1 MSLIKY
7 PIQTCE
13 SDITV
18 QMNVYTAKMVSQY
31 PERFGF
37 FAFLPMPDLNASIEE
52 ARYALDVL
60 KADGVVLLGNARGRY
75 FSEPEFHPLLAELN
89 KRQTVSPLLQHMTLT
104 GWTVSHIPQP
114 VAPQLQKAC
123 LVLYIAFGHVSSRGW
138 S

>member
-31 PERFGF
+31 PEQ
-37 FAFLPMPDLNASIEE
+37 

-123 LVLYIAFGHVSSRGW
+123 LVLHIAFGHVSCHGW